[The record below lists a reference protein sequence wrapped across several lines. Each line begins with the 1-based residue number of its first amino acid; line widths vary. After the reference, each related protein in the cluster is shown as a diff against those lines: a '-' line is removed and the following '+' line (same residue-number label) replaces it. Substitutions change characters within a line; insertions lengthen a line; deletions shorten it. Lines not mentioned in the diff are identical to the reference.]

1 MEVDVTSNVRRRATV
16 LSPELLLKTPGKT
29 RVSYPCQSDW
39 ASWGASKA
47 NCDGSEDTA
56 FLLCYLKI
64 DMDSFSWASAVRV

>member
-16 LSPELLLKTPGKT
+16 LSPKLLLKTPGKT

-47 NCDGSEDTA
+47 SSAMGVKIQLFCSVT
-56 FLLCYLKI
+56 LK
-64 DMDSFSWASAVRV
+64 

>member
-29 RVSYPCQSDW
+29 PCQSDW

-47 NCDGSEDTA
+47 NSAMGVKIQPFCSVT
-56 FLLCYLKI
+56 LK
-64 DMDSFSWASAVRV
+64 